1 MPVFYSPKTIVQYAE
16 YPDINVSWTNNDVDK
31 TILDQPEYNFADT
44 AKGAGNRN
52 VIETVRSLTHVSN
65 LSFGPKLDKTYYL
78 KCTNFGFNGL
88 TDALTGIMLTLDT
101 QRFGKIVDDT
111 ICLVYKDQV
120 ISKNKTD
127 LSTHREGQLRNG
139 NVQIYGGETDLWDA
153 ELTNEMV
160 MDPSFGV
167 LLRFASNPLY
177 PHREGMLVYN
187 IILTAYPDNYFIEDP
202 DSDLIY
208 ESEELSGNSYFIS
221 EQG

>member
-1 MPVFYSPKTIVQYAE
+1 MPVTYQPKSIVQYAE
-16 YPDINVSWTNNDVDK
+16 YPDINISWTNNASDT
-31 TILDQPEYNFADT
+31 TIIDNPDYNLANANT
-44 AKGAGNRN
+44 GAGNRN
-52 VIETVRSLTHVSN
+52 NISVIKPLTHVSN

-78 KCTNFGFNGL
+78 KCTNFGFKGL
-88 TDALTGIMLTLDT
+88 TDALTGITLTLDT

-111 ICLVYKDQV
+111 VCLVYKDQV

-139 NVQIYGGETDLWDA
+139 NVQTYGGETDLWDA

-167 LLRFASNPLY
+167 LLRFASNPMY
-177 PHREGMLVYN
+177 PHKEGMLVYSV
-187 IILTAYPDNYFIEDP
+187 LMSVYPYNYFVEDP
-202 DSDLIY
+202 DSDIIY
-208 ESEELSGNSYFIS
+208 ETEDSSGNSYFIS